1 MKIVVQLKKSLNK
14 INKPSHLQDFLH
26 QYCDLVV
33 LEDGM
38 AEKVF
43 SFDLENIFPETFIKL
58 LKEKQYLKYINGLE
72 NFYMREGKP
81 NFTTSIGF
89 NIVLS
94 NDEMSFPFI
103 KSIEALGFYS
113 AWLGIEKNIEFN
125 LLIEEL
131 KDKGLNCLPFS
142 TIKEEFEKSH
152 FENEF
157 QFLFEKGVV
166 KYGFY
171 HLLNNAFE
179 DHGKEPYADNLL
191 CFLSGSKKINEESY
205 YLYCCDKDE
214 NYVFLERKD
223 LIYFIVNHENEIF
236 SNFEKIY
243 QEKIKNAD
251 NVSSL
256 NELLLNKK
264 LLKYVSDVFFE
275 VFGQIYI
282 WDKNNLVQELY
293 NNIEYRMEEKN
304 EVNLIKKMLY
314 LLEKDFKNPMFEY
327 EVLTDLSS
335 RSYFKF
341 NHIFNEVLTVINKED
356 KKINFIEK
364 LFKSVLMK
372 ESDETNKKE
381 FQNQFNHFK
390 EFRKTGFVELNKEL
404 LLKMKDE
411 LKELTLN
418 SYERKVY
425 KKISKMRF

>member
-1 MKIVVQLKKSLNK
+1 
-14 INKPSHLQDFLH
+14 
-26 QYCDLVV
+26 
-33 LEDGM
+33 M

-58 LKEKQYLKYINGLE
+58 LKEKQYLKSINGLE

-179 DHGKEPYADNLL
+179 DHGKESYVDNLL

-214 NYVFLERKD
+214 NYVF
-223 LIYFIVNHENEIF
+223 
-236 SNFEKIY
+236 
-243 QEKIKNAD
+243 
-251 NVSSL
+251 
-256 NELLLNKK
+256 
-264 LLKYVSDVFFE
+264 
-275 VFGQIYI
+275 
-282 WDKNNLVQELY
+282 
-293 NNIEYRMEEKN
+293 
-304 EVNLIKKMLY
+304 
-314 LLEKDFKNPMFEY
+314 
-327 EVLTDLSS
+327 
-335 RSYFKF
+335 
-341 NHIFNEVLTVINKED
+341 
-356 KKINFIEK
+356 
-364 LFKSVLMK
+364 
-372 ESDETNKKE
+372 
-381 FQNQFNHFK
+381 
-390 EFRKTGFVELNKEL
+390 
-404 LLKMKDE
+404 
-411 LKELTLN
+411 
-418 SYERKVY
+418 
-425 KKISKMRF
+425 